1 MNWLVAMSLSVE
13 QNTCDGKL
21 TIPSSSEVSS
31 LRIIFIYISDLKAF
45 ERRLTEVI
53 ASVQPATRR
62 WRSKLH
68 SFSSHYSI
76 GVICSDN
83 LAFAVSLALVFVCV
97 AVGACYWL
105 QDPDLYKISLFQSLF
120 RHPLFSVSAIVL
132 SKV

>member
-1 MNWLVAMSLSVE
+1 MSLSVE

-21 TIPSSSEVSS
+21 TIPSSSAVSS
-31 LRIIFIYISDLKAF
+31 LRIIFIHISDLKAF

-62 WRSKLH
+62 WRM
-68 SFSSHYSI
+68 
-76 GVICSDN
+76 
-83 LAFAVSLALVFVCV
+83 SLALVFVCV